1 MITNST
7 TQHHTTRVFA
17 LGAQNGHIPHLA
29 VVVVVTVVMVMV
41 VAVAVVVVILLVPL
55 SANVDN
61 SGATWHLIVVVA
73 NLRRAGGPGVPRRRR
88 RWRWRRQRQ
97 WLQGIAAGVVKLAAP
112 GVGEFIGSRW

>member
-55 SANVDN
+55 RPMWTTAVLH
-61 SGATWHLIVVVA
+61 GT
-73 NLRRAGGPGVPRRRR
+73 
-88 RWRWRRQRQ
+88 
-97 WLQGIAAGVVKLAAP
+97 
-112 GVGEFIGSRW
+112 

>member
-29 VVVVVTVVMVMV
+29 VVVVVAVVMV

-55 SANVDN
+55 RPMWTTAVLH
-61 SGATWHLIVVVA
+61 GT
-73 NLRRAGGPGVPRRRR
+73 
-88 RWRWRRQRQ
+88 
-97 WLQGIAAGVVKLAAP
+97 
-112 GVGEFIGSRW
+112 